1 MIRWRE
7 NSCHVIFQFII
18 PLPINDIP
26 LVLER
31 CAFNDALPPLWMIL
45 HTFRI
50 TLEFAIFMRKMDFLP
65 DMQSAISDFIIMD
78 GLMKLENCE
87 L

>member
-1 MIRWRE
+1 M
-7 NSCHVIFQFII
+7 IFQFII
-18 PLPINDIP
+18 PLPINDD
-26 LVLER
+26 
-31 CAFNDALPPLWMIL
+31 DALPPLWVIL